1 MKRTIVIV
9 DDEPITRMDT
19 REILEANGY
28 DVVGEASD
36 GFEAIEVCKKYNP
49 SLVLM
54 DIDMPLLDGIKA
66 SKVLTKEKLVGGV
79 ILLTAFEDKKYI
91 EMAKEV
97 GAFGYMIKPVNEKV
111 FITTVEMCLSKAEEF
126 DELKKDYDKIN
137 NKLNDRKL
145 IEKAKGILVKQ
156 LNSNENDA
164 YNRIRKLSMDRRT
177 TMAEIAKIIIV
188 GYEGQLMIGTLCK
201 EYTLLSEEEIN
212 KRLC

>member
-28 DVVGEASD
+28 DVEGEASD

-66 SKVLTKEKLVGGV
+66 SKVLTKEKLVGGI

-111 FITTVEMCLSKAEEF
+111 FIPTVEMCLSKAEEF
-126 DELKKDYDKIN
+126 YELKKDYDKIN

-156 LNSNENDA
+156 LNSNENEA

-188 GYEGQLMIGTLCK
+188 GYEG
-201 EYTLLSEEEIN
+201 
-212 KRLC
+212 

>member
-66 SKVLTKEKLVGGV
+66 SKVLTKEKLVGGI

-111 FITTVEMCLSKAEEF
+111 FIPTVEMCLSKAEEF
-126 DELKKDYDKIN
+126 YELKKDYDKIN

-188 GYEGQLMIGTLCK
+188 GYEG
-201 EYTLLSEEEIN
+201 
-212 KRLC
+212 

>member
-66 SKVLTKEKLVGGV
+66 SKVLTKEKLVGVV

-111 FITTVEMCLSKAEEF
+111 FIPTVEMCLSKAEEF

-188 GYEGQLMIGTLCK
+188 GYEG
-201 EYTLLSEEEIN
+201 
-212 KRLC
+212 

>member
-111 FITTVEMCLSKAEEF
+111 FIPTVEMCLSKAEEF

-164 YNRIRKLSMDRRT
+164 YKRIRKLSMDRRT

-188 GYEGQLMIGTLCK
+188 GYE
-201 EYTLLSEEEIN
+201 E
-212 KRLC
+212 

>member
-36 GFEAIEVCKKYNP
+36 DFEAIEVCKKYNP

-111 FITTVEMCLSKAEEF
+111 FIPTVEMCLSKAEEF

-188 GYEGQLMIGTLCK
+188 GYEG
-201 EYTLLSEEEIN
+201 
-212 KRLC
+212 

>member
-66 SKVLTKEKLVGGV
+66 SKVLTREKLVGGI

-111 FITTVEMCLSKAEEF
+111 FIPTVEMCLSKANEF
-126 DELKKDYDKIN
+126 DELKKDFDKIN

-156 LNSNENDA
+156 LNSTEDEA

-188 GYEGQLMIGTLCK
+188 GYE
-201 EYTLLSEEEIN
+201 E
-212 KRLC
+212 

>member
-111 FITTVEMCLSKAEEF
+111 FIPTVEMSLSKAEEF

-137 NKLNDRKL
+137 SKLNDRKL

-164 YNRIRKLSMDRRT
+164 YNRIRKLSMARRT

-188 GYEGQLMIGTLCK
+188 GYEG
-201 EYTLLSEEEIN
+201 
-212 KRLC
+212 

>member
-1 MKRTIVIV
+1 MKRTVVIV
-9 DDEPITRMDT
+9 DDEPITRMDI

-36 GFEAIEVCKKYNP
+36 GFEAIEVCKTQNP

-79 ILLTAFEDKKYI
+79 ILLTAFEDKKYL
-91 EMAKEV
+91 EMAKAV
-97 GAFGYMIKPVNEKV
+97 GAFGYIIKPIDERV
-111 FITTVEMCLSKAEEF
+111 FIPTLEMCLSKAEEF
-126 DELKKDYDKIN
+126 YELKKDFDKIN

-145 IEKAKGILVKQ
+145 IEKAKGILVSQ
-156 LNSNENDA
+156 LNSNENEA
-164 YNRIRKLSMDRRT
+164 YNKIRKLSMDRRT

-188 GYEGQLMIGTLCK
+188 GYEG
-201 EYTLLSEEEIN
+201 
-212 KRLC
+212 

>member
-1 MKRTIVIV
+1 MKETIVIV

-111 FITTVEMCLSKAEEF
+111 FIPTVEMSLSKAEEF

-137 NKLNDRKL
+137 SKLNDRKL

-188 GYEGQLMIGTLCK
+188 GYEG
-201 EYTLLSEEEIN
+201 
-212 KRLC
+212 

>member
-28 DVVGEASD
+28 NVVGEASD

-111 FITTVEMCLSKAEEF
+111 FIPTVEMCLSKAEEF

-188 GYEGQLMIGTLCK
+188 GYEG
-201 EYTLLSEEEIN
+201 
-212 KRLC
+212 

>member
-9 DDEPITRMDT
+9 DDEPITRMDI

-111 FITTVEMCLSKAEEF
+111 FIPTVEMCLSKAEEF

-188 GYEGQLMIGTLCK
+188 GYEG
-201 EYTLLSEEEIN
+201 
-212 KRLC
+212 

>member
-66 SKVLTKEKLVGGV
+66 SKVLTKEKLVGGI

-91 EMAKEV
+91 EMDKEV

-111 FITTVEMCLSKAEEF
+111 FIPTVEMCLSKAEEF
-126 DELKKDYDKIN
+126 YELKKDYDKIN

-156 LNSNENDA
+156 LNSNENEA

-188 GYEGQLMIGTLCK
+188 GYEG
-201 EYTLLSEEEIN
+201 
-212 KRLC
+212 

>member
-1 MKRTIVIV
+1 MKRTILIV

-111 FITTVEMCLSKAEEF
+111 FIPTVEMCLSKAEEF

-188 GYEGQLMIGTLCK
+188 GYEG
-201 EYTLLSEEEIN
+201 
-212 KRLC
+212 

>member
-66 SKVLTKEKLVGGV
+66 SKVLTKEKLVGGI

-111 FITTVEMCLSKAEEF
+111 FIPTVEMCLSKAEEF

-188 GYEGQLMIGTLCK
+188 GYL
-201 EYTLLSEEEIN
+201 
-212 KRLC
+212 RLKLFVY

>member
-54 DIDMPLLDGIKA
+54 DIDMPLLDGIRA

-111 FITTVEMCLSKAEEF
+111 FIPTVEMCLSKAEEF

-188 GYEGQLMIGTLCK
+188 GYEG
-201 EYTLLSEEEIN
+201 
-212 KRLC
+212 

>member
-66 SKVLTKEKLVGGV
+66 SKVLTKEKLVGGI

-111 FITTVEMCLSKAEEF
+111 FSPTVEMCLSKAEEF

-188 GYEGQLMIGTLCK
+188 GYEG
-201 EYTLLSEEEIN
+201 
-212 KRLC
+212 

>member
-111 FITTVEMCLSKAEEF
+111 FIPTVEMCLSKAEEF
-126 DELKKDYDKIN
+126 DELKEDYDKIN

-188 GYEGQLMIGTLCK
+188 GYEG
-201 EYTLLSEEEIN
+201 
-212 KRLC
+212 

>member
-54 DIDMPLLDGIKA
+54 DIDMPILDGIKA

-111 FITTVEMCLSKAEEF
+111 FIPTVEMSLSKAEEF

-137 NKLNDRKL
+137 SKLNDRKL

-188 GYEGQLMIGTLCK
+188 GYEG
-201 EYTLLSEEEIN
+201 
-212 KRLC
+212 

>member
-66 SKVLTKEKLVGGV
+66 SKVLTKEKLVGGI
-79 ILLTAFEDKKYI
+79 ILLTAFDDKKYI

-111 FITTVEMCLSKAEEF
+111 FIPTVEMCLSKAEEF

-188 GYEGQLMIGTLCK
+188 GYEG
-201 EYTLLSEEEIN
+201 
-212 KRLC
+212 

>member
-111 FITTVEMCLSKAEEF
+111 FIPTVEMCLSKAEEF

-164 YNRIRKLSMDRRT
+164 YNRIRKLSMDKRT
-177 TMAEIAKIIIV
+177 TMMEIAKMIII
-188 GYEGQLMIGTLCK
+188 GYDD
-201 EYTLLSEEEIN
+201 
-212 KRLC
+212 

>member
-54 DIDMPLLDGIKA
+54 DIDIPLLDGIKA
-66 SKVLTKEKLVGGV
+66 SKVLTKEKLVGGI

-91 EMAKEV
+91 EMAIEV

-111 FITTVEMCLSKAEEF
+111 FIPTVEMCLSKAEEF

-188 GYEGQLMIGTLCK
+188 GYEG
-201 EYTLLSEEEIN
+201 
-212 KRLC
+212 

>member
-36 GFEAIEVCKKYNP
+36 GSEAIEVCKKYNP

-111 FITTVEMCLSKAEEF
+111 FIPTVEMCLSKAEEF

-188 GYEGQLMIGTLCK
+188 GYEG
-201 EYTLLSEEEIN
+201 
-212 KRLC
+212 

>member
-54 DIDMPLLDGIKA
+54 DIDIPLLDVIKA

-111 FITTVEMCLSKAEEF
+111 FIPTVEMCLSKAEEF

-188 GYEGQLMIGTLCK
+188 GYEG
-201 EYTLLSEEEIN
+201 
-212 KRLC
+212 

>member
-54 DIDMPLLDGIKA
+54 DIDMPLLNGIKA

-111 FITTVEMCLSKAEEF
+111 FIPTVEMCLSKAEEF

-188 GYEGQLMIGTLCK
+188 GYEG
-201 EYTLLSEEEIN
+201 
-212 KRLC
+212 

>member
-111 FITTVEMCLSKAEEF
+111 FIPTVEMCLSKAEEF
-126 DELKKDYDKIN
+126 DELKKDYDKIK

-188 GYEGQLMIGTLCK
+188 GYEG
-201 EYTLLSEEEIN
+201 
-212 KRLC
+212 

>member
-28 DVVGEASD
+28 EVVGEASD

-66 SKVLTKEKLVGGV
+66 SKVLTKENLVGGI

-97 GAFGYMIKPVNEKV
+97 GGFGYMIKPVNEKV
-111 FITTVEMCLSKAEEF
+111 FIPTIEMCLSKAEEF

-156 LNSNENDA
+156 LNSNENEA

-188 GYEGQLMIGTLCK
+188 GYEG
-201 EYTLLSEEEIN
+201 
-212 KRLC
+212 

>member
-66 SKVLTKEKLVGGV
+66 SKVLTKEKLVGGI

-111 FITTVEMCLSKAEEF
+111 FIPTVEMCLSKAEEF
-126 DELKKDYDKIN
+126 DELKKDYEKIN

-188 GYEGQLMIGTLCK
+188 GYEG
-201 EYTLLSEEEIN
+201 
-212 KRLC
+212 

>member
-9 DDEPITRMDT
+9 DDEHITRMDT

-111 FITTVEMCLSKAEEF
+111 FIPTVEMCLSKAEEF

-188 GYEGQLMIGTLCK
+188 GYEG
-201 EYTLLSEEEIN
+201 
-212 KRLC
+212 

>member
-54 DIDMPLLDGIKA
+54 DIDMPLLDGIKS
-66 SKVLTKEKLVGGV
+66 SKVLTREKLVGGI

-97 GAFGYMIKPVNEKV
+97 GAFGYIIKPVNEKV
-111 FITTVEMCLSKAEEF
+111 FIPTVEMCLSKAEEF
-126 DELKKDYDKIN
+126 DELKKDFDKVN
-137 NKLNDRKL
+137 TKLNDRKL
-145 IEKAKGILVKQ
+145 IEKAKGILVKE
-156 LNSNENDA
+156 LNSSEDEA

-188 GYEGQLMIGTLCK
+188 GYEA
-201 EYTLLSEEEIN
+201 
-212 KRLC
+212 

>member
-36 GFEAIEVCKKYNP
+36 GFKAIEVCKKYNP

-111 FITTVEMCLSKAEEF
+111 FIPTVEMCLSKAEEF

-188 GYEGQLMIGTLCK
+188 GYEG
-201 EYTLLSEEEIN
+201 
-212 KRLC
+212 

>member
-54 DIDMPLLDGIKA
+54 DIDMPLLHGIKA

-111 FITTVEMCLSKAEEF
+111 FIPTVEMCLSKAEEF

-188 GYEGQLMIGTLCK
+188 GYEG
-201 EYTLLSEEEIN
+201 
-212 KRLC
+212 

>member
-66 SKVLTKEKLVGGV
+66 SKVLTKEKLVVGV

-111 FITTVEMCLSKAEEF
+111 FIPTVEMCLSKAEEF

-188 GYEGQLMIGTLCK
+188 GYEG
-201 EYTLLSEEEIN
+201 
-212 KRLC
+212 

>member
-111 FITTVEMCLSKAEEF
+111 FIPTVEMCLSKAEEF

-145 IEKAKGILVKQ
+145 IEKGKGILVKQ

-188 GYEGQLMIGTLCK
+188 GYEG
-201 EYTLLSEEEIN
+201 
-212 KRLC
+212 

>member
-1 MKRTIVIV
+1 MKRTIAIV

-111 FITTVEMCLSKAEEF
+111 FIPTVEMCLSKAEEF

-188 GYEGQLMIGTLCK
+188 GY
-201 EYTLLSEEEIN
+201 
-212 KRLC
+212 

>member
-66 SKVLTKEKLVGGV
+66 SKVLTKEKLVGGI

-111 FITTVEMCLSKAEEF
+111 FIPTVEMCLSKAEEF
-126 DELKKDYDKIN
+126 DELKKDYHKIN

-188 GYEGQLMIGTLCK
+188 GYEG
-201 EYTLLSEEEIN
+201 
-212 KRLC
+212 

>member
-54 DIDMPLLDGIKA
+54 DIDMLLLDGIKA
-66 SKVLTKEKLVGGV
+66 SKVLTKEKLVGGI

-111 FITTVEMCLSKAEEF
+111 FIPTVEMCLSKAEEF

-188 GYEGQLMIGTLCK
+188 GYEG
-201 EYTLLSEEEIN
+201 
-212 KRLC
+212 

>member
-111 FITTVEMCLSKAEEF
+111 FIPTVEMCLSKAEEF

-177 TMAEIAKIIIV
+177 TIAEIAKIIIV
-188 GYEGQLMIGTLCK
+188 GYEG
-201 EYTLLSEEEIN
+201 
-212 KRLC
+212 

>member
-111 FITTVEMCLSKAEEF
+111 FIPTVEMCLSKAEEF

-145 IEKAKGILVKQ
+145 IDKAKGILVKQ

-188 GYEGQLMIGTLCK
+188 GYEG
-201 EYTLLSEEEIN
+201 
-212 KRLC
+212 